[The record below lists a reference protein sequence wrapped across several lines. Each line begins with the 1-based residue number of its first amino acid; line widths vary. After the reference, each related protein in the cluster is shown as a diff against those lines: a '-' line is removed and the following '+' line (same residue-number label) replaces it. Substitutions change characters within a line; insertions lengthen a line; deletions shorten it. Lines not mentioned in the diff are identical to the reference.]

1 MHYFPVEFVAPVP
14 SFLLPVLF
22 QFPYEDRMKT
32 ASDRAAKAVVDGLE
46 SCFYAL
52 TIQGKVYFLR
62 IYNA

>member
-1 MHYFPVEFVAPVP
+1 
-14 SFLLPVLF
+14 
-22 QFPYEDRMKT
+22 MKT